1 MRLHAIIAAVGLAA
15 LGVPAQAFTAINGLA
30 VNPVQGGF
38 EVVSYGGD
46 GPRQIWCAAG
56 EYARA
61 VHGVSGS
68 QRIYISDGYGPSKT
82 VRGKRGVSFTLAGTN
97 GPRPG
102 TNGNY
107 SVSMRTPGFNLA
119 AAHAESFCDDVFDV
133 DPWPF

>member
-1 MRLHAIIAAVGLAA
+1 MRIRAILATASFAA
-15 LGVPAQAFTAINGLA
+15 LGLPAHAFTAINGLD

-61 VHGVSGS
+61 VHRVGGS

-82 VRGKRGVSFTLAGTN
+82 VRGKRGVSFTLSGKDGA
-97 GPRPG
+97 RPG

-107 SVSMRTPGFNLA
+107 SVSMRKPGFNLA
-119 AAHAESFCDDVFDV
+119 VAHAESFCSDVYDV
-133 DPWPF
+133 DPWPL